1 MTKPKINRRDSQ
13 GGQTQTQTKSAKL
26 ELISPEK
33 IISKDDR
40 SDHPDQNFVDTYYLL
55 IIFFEL
61 LKHLVELFLLFGRNK
76 LGASTKCIADQ
87 PELG

>member
-1 MTKPKINRRDSQ
+1 M
-13 GGQTQTQTKSAKL
+13 

-33 IISKDDR
+33 IISEDR
-40 SDHPDQNFVDTYYLL
+40 RSQHHDQNLVDTYYLL
-55 IIFFEL
+55 IVFLDL
-61 LKHLVELFLLFGRNK
+61 LKHSVELFLLFSRNK